1 MSVTRSYKLLISIVI
16 LMLSQSYLMAQ
27 SLRYVENT
35 AFDRGEKLT
44 FRVYYQS
51 FITGKVTAGEAKLEV
66 KKKTVTK
73 SGRPTYHIIGTGQS
87 KGAFNLF
94 FKVNDRF
101 ETFIDEQALIPWYF
115 TRRTREGGYKKDDE
129 VNFMQNRGLAVSRTA
144 VKKIPTNTQDIL
156 SVFYYARTLDIT
168 GMQPDESFPLS
179 FFLDD
184 SVYVSKIVYLG
195 KEQIKTELG
204 TFNCLK
210 FKPMVI
216 KGDVFSE
223 PYPMELWITDD
234 KNRLPVM
241 VSSAVIVGSAKMEL
255 VDYEGLKNPMNSQ
268 VIPSKNIRTAANK

>member
-1 MSVTRSYKLLISIVI
+1 MKYIRFSKFFVSIIFLLFSH
-16 LMLSQSYLMAQ
+16 SFLMAQ

-35 AFDRGEKLT
+35 AFGRGEKLT

-66 KKKTVTK
+66 KNKAVTK
-73 SGRPTYHIIGTGQS
+73 NDRPTYHIIGTGQS
-87 KGAFNLF
+87 KGAFNFF

-115 TRRTREGGYKKDDE
+115 TRRTREGGFKKDDE
-129 VNFMQNRGLAVSRTA
+129 VTFMQTKGVAVSRSA
-144 VKKIPTNTQDIL
+144 IKKIPVNTQDIL

-168 GMQPDESFPLS
+168 GMQPNESFPLA

-195 KEQIKTELG
+195 REQIKTELG

-234 KNRLPVM
+234 KNRLPIM
-241 VSSAVIVGSAKMEL
+241 ISSAVIVGSAKMEL
-255 VDYEGLKNPMNSQ
+255 VEYEGLKNPMNSK
-268 VIPSKNIRTAANK
+268 VNSTKTRTASK

>member
-1 MSVTRSYKLLISIVI
+1 MRITRLYKILISIGFV
-16 LMLSQSYLMAQ
+16 MLSQGLLMAQ
-27 SLRYVENT
+27 SMRYVENT
-35 AFDRGEKLT
+35 AFDRGEKLI
-44 FRVYYQS
+44 FKVYYHS

-66 KKKTVTK
+66 KNKRVTK
-73 SGRPTYHIIGTGQS
+73 SNRPTYHIIGTGQS
-87 KGAFNLF
+87 KGAFNFF

-115 TRRTREGGYKKDDE
+115 TRRTREGGFKKDDE
-129 VNFMQNRGLAVSRTA
+129 VTFRQNNGVAVSRNA
-144 VKKIPTNTQDIL
+144 IKNIPKNTQDIL

-168 GMQPDESFPLS
+168 GMQPDESFPLA

-184 SVYVSKIVYLG
+184 SVYVSKIVFLG
-195 KEQIKTELG
+195 REQIKTELG

-216 KGDVFSE
+216 KGDIFSE

-241 VSSAVIVGSAKMEL
+241 VSSALIVGSARMEL
-255 VDYEGLKNPMNSQ
+255 VDYEGLKNSMNSL
-268 VIPSKNIRTAANK
+268 VDPKKKTRTASK